1 MGRTAVKHAWLSRAI
16 ARLVARAP
24 ENRLVDFADQP
35 IYEPPLVGVADGDA
49 PIFMRFREV
58 VSPDHIL
65 PRELLEEAH
74 GGPVERVR
82 VVVWVLPFTEAV
94 RESNRAGRWP
104 SRLYSLAR
112 NNGGALNHR
121 LRERVVQVLHEE
133 GFAAVAPV
141 LSDAYDAVRS
151 PEHTFTS
158 TWSER
163 HAAFAAGL
171 GRFGLNNALITP
183 RGSSARIGSVVTD
196 LDVEPTPR
204 PYEDHRAPCR
214 ASGGRLCGRCME
226 RCPAG
231 AISAEGLDKTLCR
244 GMREAIRTR
253 CMDTYA
259 AQMHMLRAP
268 VVKSGRRDPGYSLGC
283 ALCMNGVPCEVC
295 DPFAEG
301 GEGGG
306 A

>member
-1 MGRTAVKHAWLSRAI
+1 VGQTAVTHAWLSRAI
-16 ARLVARAP
+16 ARLVADAP
-24 ENRLVDFADQP
+24 ENRLADYAGQP
-35 IYEPPLVGVADGDA
+35 IYDAPLVGVADGDA
-49 PIFMRFREV
+49 PLFARFREV

-82 VVVWVLPFTEAV
+82 VVVWVLPFAEAV

-112 NNGGALNHR
+112 NNGGALNHL
-121 LRERVVQVLHEE
+121 LRERVVQLLHDE
-133 GFAAVAPV
+133 GSAAVAPV
-141 LSDAYDAVRS
+141 LTYAYNAVRS
-151 PEHTFTS
+151 PEFTYTS

-214 ASGGRLCGRCME
+214 ASGGRLCGLCMA
-226 RCPAG
+226 RCPVG
-231 AISAEGLDKTLCR
+231 AIGAGGMDKTRCR
-244 GMREAIRTR
+244 GMREAVRTKF
-253 CMDTYA
+253 MDTYA
-259 AQMHMLRAP
+259 AEMRMLKAP
-268 VVKSGRRDPGYSLGC
+268 VVKSGKRDPGYSLGC
-283 ALCMNGVPCEVC
+283 ALCMNGVPCEAC
-295 DPFAEG
+295 DPFADG
-301 GEGGG
+301 GEEGD